1 MGRYLDA
8 AKAHFGRDAGSLL
21 EGGHYA
27 LIHTRSLE
35 FDELRPY
42 VPGDDVRD
50 IDWKASSRSGHTL
63 VKQFVSEKH
72 HKILVVADAGR
83 NVAALTGSGELK
95 RDIVMHVIGAIGL
108 VTLRRSDEIGMVAG
122 DRRGCV
128 NIRLRRGESHI
139 ERMLHHYRQLAAD
152 GPGHS
157 DILVQLNWVARHYR
171 HQLLVFIVSDE
182 PDITDSLREVLRSLA
197 ARHDVL
203 WAAVTDMSPL
213 VGADTGRGFDTA
225 DGRLLLPPTALD
237 QAVDGL
243 ARHGALL
250 GFEALDHHMCLMR
263 DDGAA
268 PSPGP
273 ERADRRQGEEGRVD
287 RQDRPIGGQII
298 GGAAGRGGEQDAVT
312 GEFLE
317 PHAIVDRYS
326 EFRESRGHRS
336 DIFRNALLSGSR

>member
-50 IDWKASSRSGHTL
+50 IDWKASSRCGHTL

-83 NVAALTGSGELK
+83 NAAALAGSGELK
-95 RDIVMHVIGAIGL
+95 RDIVMHVIGAMGL

-122 DRRGCV
+122 DSRGCV

-139 ERMLHHYRQLAAD
+139 ERMLHHYLQLATD
-152 GPGHS
+152 GPGRS
-157 DILVQLNWVARHYR
+157 DLLVQLNWVARHYR

-182 PDITDSLREVLRSLA
+182 PDITDPLREVLRSLS

-203 WAAVTDMSPL
+203 WAAVTDMPP
-213 VGADTGRGFDTA
+213 VGGADAGRGFDTA
-225 DGRLLLPPTALD
+225 DGRLLLQPSALNQAVTKAYRKAESERRQKFSEFMAQLGIPHARIDASAEIRTALT
-237 QAVDGL
+237 AMAGVY
-243 ARHGALL
+243 
-250 GFEALDHHMCLMR
+250 
-263 DDGAA
+263 
-268 PSPGP
+268 
-273 ERADRRQGEEGRVD
+273 ERARR
-287 RQDRPIGGQII
+287 
-298 GGAAGRGGEQDAVT
+298 
-312 GEFLE
+312 
-317 PHAIVDRYS
+317 
-326 EFRESRGHRS
+326 
-336 DIFRNALLSGSR
+336 